1 MARVDEALAEA
12 VARLASRAGT
22 PDNPRREAELL
33 LLHVLGRPRSWL
45 FTWPDAELSDETLT
59 DFQLLL
65 EKRLAGTPVAHL
77 MGQAEFWSLPLEVT
91 PDTLIPRPDTET
103 LVEQVLQLPLPEQAC
118 VLDLGTGTG
127 AIALAL
133 ASERPLWRVSA
144 SDSVPEAVVLAQRNA
159 RSLGL
164 ERVHCFC
171 SDWFADLA
179 RADWDLIV
187 SNPPYVADQDP
198 HLCMG
203 DVRHEPRSALTSG
216 ADGLD
221 AIRHLVHTAPEWLN
235 EEGWLALE
243 HGYDQGG
250 AVAQLMR
257 DAGYESVTGV
267 SDLAGQ
273 PRVTLGRRGRRQS
286 R

>member
-1 MARVDEALAEA
+1 MARVEEVLADA
-12 VARLASRAGT
+12 QVRLATRAGE
-22 PDNPRREAELL
+22 PDNPRQEAELL
-33 LLHVLGRPRSWL
+33 LLHVLEKPRSWL
-45 FTWPDAELSDETLT
+45 FTWPDAELSDGILT
-59 DFQLLL
+59 VFHALL
-65 EKRLAGTPVAHL
+65 EKRLTGTPIAHL
-77 MGQAEFWSLPLEVT
+77 LGQAEFWSLPLEVT
-91 PDTLIPRPDTET
+91 PETLIPRPDTET
-103 LVEQVLQLPLPEQAC
+103 LVEQVLQLPLPEQAS

-133 ASERPLWRVSA
+133 ASERPAWRVSA
-144 SDSVPEAVVLAQRNA
+144 SDSVPEAVALAQRNA
-159 RSLGL
+159 HSLGL
-164 ERVHCFC
+164 EQVRFFR
-171 SDWFADLA
+171 SDWFRDLETVG
-179 RADWDLIV
+179 WDLIV
-187 SNPPYVADQDP
+187 SNPPYVAEQDP
-198 HLCMG
+198 HLSMG

-221 AIRHLVHTAPEWLN
+221 AIRHLVHTAPQWLN

-273 PRVTLGRRGRRQS
+273 PRVTLGRTGRRQS